1 MISQIQVNLTLNFLK
16 NIQEQECRLE
26 NLEITSNIEWSVMQI
41 ALIHAPFL
49 IIKIIEPSNLQNKH
63 NPPMSSRRYLMII
76 Y

>member
-41 ALIHAPFL
+41 ALIHAPFF
-49 IIKIIEPSNLQNKH
+49 N
-63 NPPMSSRRYLMII
+63 Y
-76 Y
+76 